1 MTKSTPTP
9 ETKAP
14 ARKVGT
20 NSNKLPFTQDRS
32 GARQELRRG
41 GVRAIGRIM
50 GDEARLAD
58 LLTDLEV
65 LAEYATARYAEQINE
80 RLLKQKAAR
89 ARVAAEQAA
98 LRANAEQEVKRREA
112 AAKVAKQELS
122 ALKASLQD

>member
-9 ETKAP
+9 KTSP

-50 GDEARLAD
+50 GDKTRLED

-65 LAEYATARYAEQINE
+65 LAEYAQARYNEQITE
-80 RLLKQKAAR
+80 RTLKQKAAR
-89 ARVAAEQAA
+89 DRVAAEQVA

-112 AAKVAKQELS
+112 AAKVAQKELA
-122 ALKASLQD
+122 ALKASLED